1 MKWFSQKYILVM
13 ANCLWIY
20 SISQKSLIF
29 LTFFSCSRI
38 WQHCWCQLEKSL
50 ETFKCFG
57 RCEQARRGNRAMSD
71 VQGVGLYTELNYK
84 WAKNVSKQANKD
96 IPKLKI
102 VISIFRIQFFH
113 ILISKQINGA
123 TSILIL
129 RIVSKIWFTEEYGP
143 LFNLLHT

>member
-1 MKWFSQKYILVM
+1 
-13 ANCLWIY
+13 
-20 SISQKSLIF
+20 
-29 LTFFSCSRI
+29 
-38 WQHCWCQLEKSL
+38 
-50 ETFKCFG
+50 
-57 RCEQARRGNRAMSD
+57 MSD